1 MFVALMKLVA
11 LAAAMLGPFTVG
23 AAAGVVSDP
32 EAFGFFI
39 VAGIGIGLCG
49 VFGFAALDRG
59 ELGRH
64 VRKVH
69 GIEG

>member
-1 MFVALMKLVA
+1 MFVALMKLTA
-11 LAAAMLGPFTVG
+11 LMAAMFGPFTVG
-23 AAAGVVSDP
+23 AAAGTIRDL
-32 EAFGFFI
+32 EALAFFI

-59 ELGRH
+59 ELGR
-64 VRKVH
+64 RIRNVH